1 MRTSES
7 RTGEWL
13 LGFLKENA
21 FAIMV
26 AIFAAWSWFQSSN
39 ATLTGKV
46 EELEREVADHRA
58 ALKARSRFINDA
70 TNQLNFLCT
79 ATSGCRVYYPV
90 PIVAPE

>member
-1 MRTSES
+1 MRTGEN

-26 AIFAAWSWFQSSN
+26 AIFAAYSWFQSSN
-39 ATLTGKV
+39 ATLTSKV
-46 EELEREVADHRA
+46 ERLETEVADHRV
-58 ALKARSRFINDA
+58 ALKARGRFVNDA

-79 ATSGCRVYYPV
+79 ATPGCRLYYPQL
-90 PIVAPE
+90 IVAPE